1 VYKGLFTTTQRK
13 KKQNQPVDTAPTTH
27 KKPHNNVNTLERFI
41 FSAYANMHRWRMIT
55 VRRDVVPQGTEPQTE
70 NTFEVKNMAYKYIAE
85 EWAKP
90 EKSFVEE
97 LMRQRLIQWRKEPT
111 VNRVERPLR
120 LDRARKLGYK
130 AKQGFVI
137 ARVSV
142 RRGNLRKLRPVSG
155 RRPKRMGV
163 KKFKPAKSL
172 RLIAEERTA
181 RKFPNLEVLNSYW
194 VGEDG
199 RSKWFEVILVDPH
212 SPSIVN
218 DNDINWITEPQH
230 KRRVFRSLT
239 SAGKK
244 IRSLRNKGT
253 GAEKVR
259 PSKRKVP
266 KGEHH

>member
-1 VYKGLFTTTQRK
+1 
-13 KKQNQPVDTAPTTH
+13 
-27 KKPHNNVNTLERFI
+27 
-41 FSAYANMHRWRMIT
+41 
-55 VRRDVVPQGTEPQTE
+55 
-70 NTFEVKNMAYKYIAE
+70 MAYKYMAE

-90 EKSFVEE
+90 EKSFVDE
-97 LMRQRLIQWRKEPT
+97 LMRQRMIEWRRQRT
-111 VNRVERPLR
+111 VTRVERPLR

-137 ARVSV
+137 ARTRV
-142 RRGNLRKLRPVSG
+142 RRGNLRKVRPKAG

-163 KKFKPAKSL
+163 KMFKPAKSL
-172 RLIAEERTA
+172 RLIAEERAA
-181 RKFPNLEVLNSYW
+181 RKFPNMEVLNSYW

-199 RSKWFEVILVDPH
+199 RSKWFEVILVDTN
-212 SPSIVN
+212 SPCIKT
-218 DNDINWITEPQH
+218 DKDIGWITEKQH
-230 KRRVFRSLT
+230 KRRAFRSLT

-244 IRSLRNKGT
+244 VRSLRNKGR

>member
-1 VYKGLFTTTQRK
+1 
-13 KKQNQPVDTAPTTH
+13 
-27 KKPHNNVNTLERFI
+27 
-41 FSAYANMHRWRMIT
+41 
-55 VRRDVVPQGTEPQTE
+55 
-70 NTFEVKNMAYKYIAE
+70 MAYKYIAE

-97 LMRQRLIQWRKEPT
+97 LMRQRLIEWRKQNT
-111 VNRVERPLR
+111 VTRIERPTR
-120 LDRARKLGYK
+120 LDKARKLGYK
-130 AKQGFVI
+130 AKQGFVV
-137 ARVSV
+137 ARTRV
-142 RRGNLRKLRPVSG
+142 RRGNLRKIRPKSG
-155 RRPKRMGV
+155 RRQKRMGV

-199 RSKWFEVILVDPH
+199 RSKWFEVILVDPS
-212 SPSIVN
+212 SPSIKSDKDV
-218 DNDINWITEPQH
+218 NWITEPQH

-244 IRSLRNKGT
+244 IRSLRHKGK

-266 KGEHH
+266 KGEH

>member
-1 VYKGLFTTTQRK
+1 
-13 KKQNQPVDTAPTTH
+13 
-27 KKPHNNVNTLERFI
+27 
-41 FSAYANMHRWRMIT
+41 
-55 VRRDVVPQGTEPQTE
+55 
-70 NTFEVKNMAYKYIAE
+70 MAYKYMAK

-90 EKSFVEE
+90 EKSFVDE
-97 LMRQRLIQWRKEPT
+97 LMHQRLIEWRRMHT
-111 VNRVERPLR
+111 VTRVERPLR

-137 ARVSV
+137 ARTRV
-142 RRGNLRKLRPVSG
+142 RRGNLRKIRPKSG

-163 KKFKPAKSL
+163 LKFKPAKSL
-172 RLIAEERTA
+172 RLIAEERAA
-181 RKFPNLEVLNSYW
+181 RKFPNMEVLNSYW

-212 SPSIVN
+212 SPCIKTDKDVG
-218 DNDINWITEPQH
+218 WITEKQH
-230 KRRVFRSLT
+230 KRRALRSLT

-244 IRSLRNKGT
+244 VRSLRNKGR

-266 KGEHH
+266 KGEH